1 MNKLQLIKQYKY
13 YVLACK
19 LLSEINSIDFIK
31 LCFMVFVVSQEKNIK
46 HINDFFDILGSNFKT
61 KQNDLILIKECVN
74 ALEKMRIIN
83 ITSGK
88 VTLNKTIDVTNFGSI
103 QPLLLEMLSQ
113 INSMSINSFVRMVS
127 QYA

>member
-46 HINDFFDILGSNFKT
+46 HINDFFDILGSSFKT

-88 VTLNKTIDVTNFGSI
+88 VTLNKTIDVTNFGLI
-103 QPLLLEMLSQ
+103 QPLLLEMLCQ